1 MSKAYFVLS
10 SLFCPMNET
19 DEFILDAFKQQGLAN
34 DELIGQINEEV
45 NAIPEGE
52 VHDKDLAFMNI
63 LLEKTGMPK
72 EEVLGFLSAELN
84 MESVDLSQVEVSE
97 DVISILKPE
106 WAKQYEVMPL
116 GQNEVEAEITFAN
129 PLDPDAI
136 DTLSTLLG
144 KSINPKLS
152 YRGDIL
158 SAIDEAYGNAEE
170 TKLHDFFEGMEG
182 EIEIGDGV
190 RPEDVSE
197 EDAPIIKYV
206 HSVIKDALERRA
218 SDIHMEPLEKKFRV
232 RFRIDGKLQEQ
243 PDPPKRLQPS
253 IISRTKLMAN
263 VSLAE
268 KRVPL
273 DGRINVKVG
282 DKVIDLRVST
292 LPTVHGES
300 IVMRILDK
308 ESLSLGLPQL
318 GFFSDDQ
325 EVFEDVIS
333 MPDGIFLVTG
343 PTGSGKSTTLYS
355 ALNAINKPDRKI
367 ITVEDP
373 VEYEVA
379 GINQVQVRADVGM
392 TFSAALRAMLRQ
404 APNIVMVGEIRD
416 LETAEIA
423 INASLTGH
431 MVFSTLHT
439 NDAPSAVSR
448 LVDMG
453 VKPFLVSA
461 SLRAALAQRLVRSIC
476 QNCKQPYSPNSSELA
491 VLGINEEQATNANF
505 MNGAGCK
512 NCGDKGYRGRKG
524 VFEIFVVNPELEEMI
539 YHNVSI
545 VELRKK
551 AREMGMRS
559 MRDDGFRKVL
569 AGVTTLDEV
578 LMVTT
583 EEE

>member
-1 MSKAYFVLS
+1 
-10 SLFCPMNET
+10 MNET
-19 DEFILDAFKQQGLAN
+19 DEFLLDAFKQQGIASDDLVSEIRS
-34 DELIGQINEEV
+34 ELDSNKEMELQ
-45 NAIPEGE
+45 
-52 VHDKDLAFMNI
+52 DKEAAFMDS
-63 LLEKTGMPK
+63 LLEKTGMEK
-72 EEVLGFLSAELN
+72 SEVLRFLSAELN
-84 MESVDLSQVEVSE
+84 MDSIDLSEIDISE
-97 DVISILKPE
+97 ETFSILQPD
-106 WAKQYEVMPL
+106 WAKQYEVVPL
-116 GQNEVEAEITFAN
+116 SQNEFEAEIIFAN
-129 PLDPDAI
+129 PLDPEAI
-136 DTLSTLLG
+136 DTISQLLG
-144 KSINPKLS
+144 KSVNPKLS
-152 YRGDIL
+152 YRSDVLALIN
-158 SAIDEAYGNAEE
+158 EAYGNAEE
-170 TKLHDFFEGMEG
+170 TKLNDFFEGMEG
-182 EIEIGDGV
+182 DIEIGDGL
-190 RPEDVSE
+190 RAEDVSE

-206 HSVIKDALERRA
+206 HSVIKDALENRA

-282 DKVIDLRVST
+282 EKVIDLRVST

-325 EVFEDVIS
+325 DTFEHVIS

-373 VEYEVA
+373 VEYEVP
-379 GINQVQVRADVGM
+379 GINQVQVRSDVGM

-461 SLRAALAQRLVRSIC
+461 SLRAALAQRLVRAIC
-476 QNCKQPYSPNSSELA
+476 QGCKEPHTANSSELSI
-491 VLGINEEQATNANF
+491 LGINEEQASNASF
-505 MNGAGCK
+505 MIGHGCSK
-512 NCGDKGYRGRKG
+512 CGDKGFRGRKG
-524 VFEIFVVNPELEEMI
+524 VFEIFVVNPDLEEMI

-569 AGVTTLDEV
+569 SGVTTLDEV

>member
-1 MSKAYFVLS
+1 
-10 SLFCPMNET
+10 MNPT
-19 DEFILDAFKQQGLAN
+19 DEFILDAFKEQGILSDEALAEITAEVESQGN
-34 DELIGQINEEV
+34 SLIGDKEV
-45 NAIPEGE
+45 AI
-52 VHDKDLAFMNI
+52 MNGV
-63 LLEKTGMPK
+63 LEKTGMP
-72 EEVLGFLSAELN
+72 EAEVVNFLAGELN
-84 MESVDLSQVEVSE
+84 MDAVDLSTLNPTEEIV
-97 DVISILKPE
+97 SILTPE
-106 WAKQYEVMPL
+106 WARKYEAFPI
-116 GQNEVEAEITFAN
+116 GATGSEIEIVFGN
-129 PLDPDAI
+129 PLDQDGY
-136 DTLSTLLG
+136 DNLTHLLG
-144 KSINPKLS
+144 KMINPRVA
-152 YRGDIL
+152 YRGTVL
-158 SAIDEAYGNAEE
+158 AAIDEAYGAAEDRKME
-170 TKLHDFFEGMEG
+170 DFFGNAG
-182 EIEIGDGV
+182 ADDIEIGDGV
-190 RPEDVSE
+190 KPEDVSE

-206 HSVIKDALERRA
+206 HSVIKDALDSRA
-218 SDIHMEPLEKKFRV
+218 SDIHMEPLEKKFRI
-232 RFRIDGKLQEQ
+232 RFRIDGKLREQ

-282 DKVIDLRVST
+282 EKSIDLRVST

-325 EVFEDVIS
+325 TTFESVIGL
-333 MPDGIFLVTG
+333 PDGIFLVTG

-355 ALNAINKPDRKI
+355 ALNVINTPDRKI

-379 GINQVQVRADVGM
+379 GINQVQVRTEVGM
-392 TFSAALRAMLRQ
+392 TFSAALRSMLRQ

-439 NDAPSAVSR
+439 NDAPSSVSR
-448 LVDMG
+448 LIDMG

-461 SLRAALAQRLVRSIC
+461 SLRSALAQRLVRSIC
-476 QNCKQPYSPNSSELA
+476 QNCKEPYTPSANELSI
-491 VLGINEEQATNANF
+491 LGVSEEQASSATF
-505 MNGAGCK
+505 MHGAGCDK
-512 NCGDKGYRGRKG
+512 CGESGFRGRKG
-524 VFEIFVVNPELEEMI
+524 VFEIFVVNQEIEEMI

-551 AREMGMRS
+551 SREMGMRT
-559 MRDDGFRKVL
+559 MREDGFRKVL

-583 EEE
+583 AED

>member
-1 MSKAYFVLS
+1 LEQI
-10 SLFCPMNET
+10 SLPDET
-19 DEFILDAFKQQGLAN
+19 LQL
-34 DELIGQINEEV
+34 V
-45 NAIPEGE
+45 
-52 VHDKDLAFMNI
+52 
-63 LLEKTGMPK
+63 T
-72 EEVLGFLSAELN
+72 
-84 MESVDLSQVEVSE
+84 
-97 DVISILKPE
+97 PE
-106 WAKQYEVMPL
+106 WARQYEVVPIGENGM
-116 GQNEVEAEITFAN
+116 EVEMVFAN
-129 PLDPDAI
+129 PLDHNSLDN
-136 DTLSTLLG
+136 LSHLLG
-144 KSINPKLS
+144 KSINPKFS
-152 YRGDIL
+152 YRGDVLAMI
-158 SAIDEAYGNAEE
+158 EQAYGNGEE
-170 TKLHDFFEGMEG
+170 TKLNDFFEGMEG
-182 EIEIGDGV
+182 EDIEIGDGV
-190 RPEDVSE
+190 KPEDVSE

-206 HSVIKDALERRA
+206 HSVIKDAFERRA

-232 RFRIDGKLQEQ
+232 RFRVDGKLQEQ

-253 IISRTKLMAN
+253 ILSRTKLMAN

-282 DKVIDLRVST
+282 DKFIDLRVST

-325 EVFEDVIS
+325 ETFEQVIS

-373 VEYEVA
+373 VEYEVP

-476 QNCKQPYSPNSSELA
+476 QNCKQPYTPNDNELSI
-491 VLGINEEQATNANF
+491 LGINEEQATNASF
-505 MNGAGCK
+505 MSGAGCAK
-512 NCGDKGYRGRKG
+512 CSDKGFRGRKG
-524 VFEIFVVNPELEEMI
+524 VFEIFVVNSEIEEMI

-559 MRDDGFRKVL
+559 MREDGFRKVL

-578 LMVTT
+578 LLVTT

>member
-1 MSKAYFVLS
+1 
-10 SLFCPMNET
+10 MNPT
-19 DEFILDAFKQQGLAN
+19 DEFILDAFKQQGMLSEEVLA
-34 DELIGQINEEV
+34 EITEEVEAEGESLIGGKEL
-45 NAIPEGE
+45 AI
-52 VHDKDLAFMNI
+52 MNGV
-63 LLEKTGMPK
+63 LEKTGMP
-72 EEVLGFLSAELN
+72 ESEVVGFLASELN
-84 MESVDLSQVEVSE
+84 MDAVDLTEVNPTE
-97 DVISILKPE
+97 DIIALLTPE
-106 WAKQYEVMPL
+106 WARKYEAFPL
-116 GQNEVEAEITFAN
+116 GATGAEIEIVFGN
-129 PLDPDAI
+129 PLDQDGF
-136 DTLSTLLG
+136 DNLTHLLG
-144 KSINPKLS
+144 KTINPKVA
-152 YRGDIL
+152 YRGSVL
-158 SAIDEAYGNAEE
+158 AAIDEAYGAAEDR
-170 TKLHDFFEGMEG
+170 KMKDFFGG
-182 EIEIGDGV
+182 VGDDDIEIGEGV
-190 RPEDVSE
+190 NPEDVSE

-206 HSVIKDALERRA
+206 HSVIKDALEMRA
-218 SDIHMEPLEKKFRV
+218 SDIHMEPLEKKFRI
-232 RFRIDGKLQEQ
+232 RFRVDGKLREQ
-243 PDPPKRLQPS
+243 QDPPKRLQPS

-282 DKVIDLRVST
+282 EKSIDLRVST

-325 EVFEDVIS
+325 ATFEKVITL
-333 MPDGIFLVTG
+333 PDGIFLVTG

-355 ALNAINKPDRKI
+355 ALNVINKPDRKI

-373 VEYEVA
+373 VEYELA
-379 GINQVQVRADVGM
+379 GINQVQVRAEVGM
-392 TFSAALRAMLRQ
+392 TFSAALRSMLRQ

-439 NDAPSAVSR
+439 NDAPSSVSR

-476 QNCKQPYSPNSSELA
+476 QNCKEPYTASGNELNI
-491 VLGINEEQATNANF
+491 LGVSEEQASSATF
-505 MNGAGCK
+505 MHGAGCAK
-512 NCGDKGYRGRKG
+512 CGDSGFRGRKG
-524 VFEIFVVNPELEEMI
+524 VFEIFVINQEIEEMI

-545 VELRKK
+545 VKLRKK

-559 MRDDGFRKVL
+559 MREDGFRKVL

-583 EEE
+583 AEE

>member
-1 MSKAYFVLS
+1 
-10 SLFCPMNET
+10 MNPT
-19 DEFILDAFKQQGLAN
+19 DEFILDAFKEQGILSDETLAEITAEVESQGN
-34 DELIGQINEEV
+34 SLIG
-45 NAIPEGE
+45 
-52 VHDKDLAFMNI
+52 DKDVAIMNGV
-63 LLEKTGMPK
+63 LEKTSMP
-72 EEVLGFLSAELN
+72 EAEVVNFLAGELN
-84 MESVDLSQVEVSE
+84 MEAVDLSTLNPTAEV
-97 DVISILKPE
+97 VSILTPE
-106 WAKQYEVMPL
+106 WARKYEAFPI
-116 GQNEVEAEITFAN
+116 GATGSEIEIVFGN
-129 PLDPDAI
+129 PLDQDGY
-136 DTLSTLLG
+136 DNLTHLLG
-144 KSINPKLS
+144 KMINPKVA
-152 YRGDIL
+152 YRGTVL
-158 SAIDEAYGNAEE
+158 AAIDEAYGAAEDRKME
-170 TKLHDFFEGMEG
+170 DFFGNAG
-182 EIEIGDGV
+182 ADDIEIGDGV
-190 RPEDVSE
+190 KPEDVSE

-206 HSVIKDALERRA
+206 HSIIKDALDSRA
-218 SDIHMEPLEKKFRV
+218 SDIHMEPLEKKFRI
-232 RFRIDGKLQEQ
+232 RFRIDGKLREQ

-282 DKVIDLRVST
+282 EKSIDLRVST

-325 EVFEDVIS
+325 TTFESVIGL
-333 MPDGIFLVTG
+333 PDGIFLVTG

-355 ALNAINKPDRKI
+355 ALNVINTPDRKI

-379 GINQVQVRADVGM
+379 GINQVQVRTEVGM
-392 TFSAALRAMLRQ
+392 TFSAALRSMLRQ

-439 NDAPSAVSR
+439 NDAPSSVSR
-448 LVDMG
+448 LIDMG

-476 QNCKQPYSPNSSELA
+476 QNCKEPYTPSANELSI
-491 VLGINEEQATNANF
+491 LGVSEEQASSATF
-505 MNGAGCK
+505 MHGAGCDK
-512 NCGDKGYRGRKG
+512 CGESGFRGRKG
-524 VFEIFVVNPELEEMI
+524 VFEIFVVNQEIEEMI

-551 AREMGMRS
+551 SREMGMRT
-559 MRDDGFRKVL
+559 MREDGFRKVL

-583 EEE
+583 AED

>member
-1 MSKAYFVLS
+1 
-10 SLFCPMNET
+10 MNQT
-19 DEFILDAFKQQGLAN
+19 DEFILDALRDQGLVT
-34 DELIGQINEEV
+34 NEVITEV
-45 NAIPEGE
+45 NASVESMEEEPIGGKE
-52 VHDKDLAFMNI
+52 LAFMDG
-63 LLEKTGMPK
+63 LLAKIGLPQQEI
-72 EEVLGFLSAELN
+72 VNYLSGALS
-84 MESVDLSQVEVSE
+84 MESIDLSEVSPTE
-97 DVISILKPE
+97 DVLNLLTPE
-106 WAKQYEVMPL
+106 LARKYEAFPV
-116 GQNEVEAEITFAN
+116 GVSGTEIEIVFGN
-129 PLDPDAI
+129 PLDENVQSD
-136 DTLSTLLG
+136 LEFHLK
-144 KSINPKLS
+144 KSVNPKVA
-152 YRGDIL
+152 YRGAVL
-158 SAIDEAYGNAEE
+158 HGIDEAYGSAEDR
-170 TKLHDFFEGMEG
+170 KMNDFFDDMNEDEL
-182 EIEIGDGV
+182 EIGDGV

-206 HSVIKDALERRA
+206 HSVIKDALEMRA
-218 SDIHMEPLEKKFRV
+218 SDIHMEPLEKKFRI
-232 RFRIDGKLQEQ
+232 RFRVDGKLAEQ

-282 DKVIDLRVST
+282 TKVIDLRVST

-325 EVFEDVIS
+325 ATFEQVIS

-355 ALNAINKPDRKI
+355 ALNEINKPDRKI

-448 LVDMG
+448 LIDMG

-476 QNCKQPYSPNSSELA
+476 QNCKQPHELNPSELS
-491 VLGINEEQATNANF
+491 VLGVGDEQASEANF
-505 MNGAGCK
+505 MQGVGCEK
-512 NCGDKGYRGRKG
+512 CGDNGFRGRKG
-524 VFEIFVVNPELEEMI
+524 VFEIFSVNHEIEEMI

-551 AREMGMRS
+551 AREMGMRT
-559 MRDDGFRKVL
+559 MREDGFRKVL
-569 AGVTTLDEV
+569 AGITTLDEV

-583 EEE
+583 AEE

>member
-1 MSKAYFVLS
+1 
-10 SLFCPMNET
+10 MNAT
-19 DEFILDAFKQQGLAN
+19 DEFILDAFKQQEILSDETLA
-34 DELIGQINEEV
+34 EIISEV
-45 NAIPEGE
+45 DAQGDNVVGG
-52 VHDKDLAFMNI
+52 KDLAVMNGV
-63 LLEKTGMPK
+63 LARTGMP
-72 EEVLGFLSAELN
+72 EQEVANYLASELN
-84 MESVDLSQVEVSE
+84 MDAVDLATLNPTEE
-97 DVISILKPE
+97 IIKLLTPE
-106 WAKQYEVMPL
+106 WARKYEAFPIGVS
-116 GQNEVEAEITFAN
+116 GSEIEIVFGN
-129 PLDPDAI
+129 PLDQDSY
-136 DTLSTLLG
+136 DNLTHLLG
-144 KSINPKLS
+144 KMINPKVA
-152 YRGDIL
+152 YRGAVL
-158 SAIDEAYGNAEE
+158 AAIDEAYGAAEDR
-170 TKLHDFFEGMEG
+170 KMQDFFGAAG
-182 EIEIGDGV
+182 DDDIEIGDGLK
-190 RPEDVSE
+190 PEDVSE

-206 HSVIKDALERRA
+206 HSVIKDALELRA
-218 SDIHMEPLEKKFRV
+218 SDIHMEPLEKKFRI
-232 RFRIDGKLQEQ
+232 RFRVDGKLREQ

-282 DKVIDLRVST
+282 DKSIDLRVST

-325 EVFEDVIS
+325 RTFESVIGL
-333 MPDGIFLVTG
+333 PDGIFLVTG

-355 ALNAINKPDRKI
+355 ALNVINKPDKKI

-379 GINQVQVRADVGM
+379 GINQVQVRTEVGM
-392 TFSAALRAMLRQ
+392 TFSAALRSMLRQ

-439 NDAPSAVSR
+439 NDAPSSVSR
-448 LVDMG
+448 LIDMG

-476 QNCKQPYSPNSSELA
+476 QNCKQPHAPSPNELN
-491 VLGINEEQATNANF
+491 VLGVAEDQVTDASF
-505 MNGAGCK
+505 MSGAGCEK
-512 NCGDKGYRGRKG
+512 CGDSGFRGRKG
-524 VFEIFVVNPELEEMI
+524 VFEIFEVNQEIEEMI

-551 AREMGMRS
+551 SREMGMRT
-559 MRDDGFRKVL
+559 MREDGFRKVL
-569 AGVTTLDEV
+569 AGVTTLEEV

-583 EEE
+583 AEE

>member
-1 MSKAYFVLS
+1 
-10 SLFCPMNET
+10 MNAT
-19 DEFILDAFKQQGLAN
+19 DEFILDAFKQQEILS
-34 DELIGQINEEV
+34 DETLSEIISEV
-45 NAIPEGE
+45 DTQGDNVVGG
-52 VHDKDLAFMNI
+52 KDLAVMNAV
-63 LLEKTGMPK
+63 LARTGMP
-72 EEVLGFLSAELN
+72 EQEVANYLASELN
-84 MESVDLSQVEVSE
+84 MDAVDLASLNPTEE
-97 DVISILKPE
+97 IIKLLTPE
-106 WAKQYEVMPL
+106 WARKYEAFPIGVA
-116 GQNEVEAEITFAN
+116 GSEIEIVFGN
-129 PLDPDAI
+129 PLDQDSY
-136 DTLSTLLG
+136 DNLTHLLG
-144 KSINPKLS
+144 KMINPKVA
-152 YRGDIL
+152 YRGAVL
-158 SAIDEAYGNAEE
+158 AAIDEAYGAAEDRKME
-170 TKLHDFFEGMEG
+170 DFFGAAG
-182 EIEIGDGV
+182 DDDIEIGDGLK
-190 RPEDVSE
+190 PEDVSE

-206 HSVIKDALERRA
+206 HSVIKDALELRA
-218 SDIHMEPLEKKFRV
+218 SDIHMEPLEKKFRI
-232 RFRIDGKLQEQ
+232 RFRVDGKLREQ

-282 DKVIDLRVST
+282 DKSIDLRVST

-325 EVFEDVIS
+325 RTFESVIGL
-333 MPDGIFLVTG
+333 PDGIFLVTG

-355 ALNAINKPDRKI
+355 ALNVINKPDKKI

-379 GINQVQVRADVGM
+379 GINQVQVRTEVGM
-392 TFSAALRAMLRQ
+392 TFSAALRSMLRQ

-439 NDAPSAVSR
+439 NDAPSSVSR
-448 LVDMG
+448 LIDMG

-476 QNCKQPYSPNSSELA
+476 QNCKQPHVPSPNELN
-491 VLGINEEQATNANF
+491 VLGVAEDQVTDASF
-505 MNGAGCK
+505 MSGAGCEK
-512 NCGDKGYRGRKG
+512 CGDSGFRGRKG
-524 VFEIFVVNPELEEMI
+524 VFEIFEVNQEIEEMI

-551 AREMGMRS
+551 SREMGMRT
-559 MRDDGFRKVL
+559 MREDGFRKVL
-569 AGVTTLDEV
+569 AGVTTLEEV

-583 EEE
+583 AEE

>member
-1 MSKAYFVLS
+1 
-10 SLFCPMNET
+10 MNET
-19 DEFILDAFKQQGLAN
+19 DEFLLDAFKQQGIASDDLVSEISS
-34 DELIGQINEEV
+34 ELDSNKEMELQ
-45 NAIPEGE
+45 
-52 VHDKDLAFMNI
+52 DKEAAFMDS
-63 LLEKTGMPK
+63 LLEKTGMEK
-72 EEVLGFLSAELN
+72 SEVLRFLSAELN
-84 MESVDLSQVEVSE
+84 MDSIDLSEIDISE
-97 DVISILKPE
+97 ETFSILQPD
-106 WAKQYEVMPL
+106 WAKQYEVVPL
-116 GQNEVEAEITFAN
+116 SQNEFEAEIIFAN
-129 PLDPDAI
+129 PLDPEAI
-136 DTLSTLLG
+136 DTISQLLG
-144 KSINPKLS
+144 KSVNPKLS
-152 YRGDIL
+152 YRSDVLALIN
-158 SAIDEAYGNAEE
+158 EAYGNAEE
-170 TKLHDFFEGMEG
+170 TKLNDFFEGMEG
-182 EIEIGDGV
+182 DIEIGDGL
-190 RPEDVSE
+190 RAEDVSE

-206 HSVIKDALERRA
+206 HSVIKDALENRA

-282 DKVIDLRVST
+282 EKVIDLRVST

-325 EVFEDVIS
+325 DTFEHVIS

-373 VEYEVA
+373 VEYEVP
-379 GINQVQVRADVGM
+379 GINQVQVRSDVGM

-476 QNCKQPYSPNSSELA
+476 QGCKEPHTPNSSELSI
-491 VLGINEEQATNANF
+491 LGINEEQASNASF
-505 MNGAGCK
+505 MIGHGCSK
-512 NCGDKGYRGRKG
+512 CGDKGFRGRKG
-524 VFEIFVVNPELEEMI
+524 VFEIFVVNPDLEEMI

-569 AGVTTLDEV
+569 SGVTTLDEV

>member
-1 MSKAYFVLS
+1 
-10 SLFCPMNET
+10 MNATE
-19 DEFILDAFKQQGLAN
+19 EFLTEAFKDQGLVTQ
-34 DELIGQINEEV
+34 ESIEQI
-45 NAIPEGE
+45 
-52 VHDKDLAFMNI
+52 LAEAKAQTDSENRADDGVEFFN
-63 LLEKTGMPK
+63 LLLAQLGLSK
-72 EEVLGFLSAELN
+72 EEVVNFIGAELS
-84 MESVDLSQVEVSE
+84 MPTTDLSTLSLTPEVLSLLPAE
-97 DVISILKPE
+97 H
-106 WAKQYEVMPL
+106 ARFYEAIPL
-116 GQNEVEAEITFAN
+116 GTDGSSIDIVLGN
-129 PLDPDAI
+129 PLDHDTI
-136 DTLSTLLG
+136 DNLSHLLG
-144 KSINPKLS
+144 KPLNPS
-152 YRGDIL
+152 VAYRGDVL
-158 SAIDEAYGNAEE
+158 DAIHQIYGLDEKEKE
-170 TKLHDFFEGMEG
+170 KDFFDGLG
-182 EIEIGDGV
+182 QGDIEIEDNV

-197 EDAPIIKYV
+197 EDAPIIKFV
-206 HSVIKDALERRA
+206 HSVIKDALEKRA
-218 SDIHMEPLEKKFRV
+218 SDIHMEPLEKKFRI
-232 RFRIDGKLQEQ
+232 RFRIDGKLIEQ

-253 IISRTKLMAN
+253 ILSRTKLMAN

-282 DKVIDLRVST
+282 QKVIDLRVST

-325 EVFEDVIS
+325 TTFERVIN

-373 VEYEVA
+373 VEYEVP
-379 GINQVQVRADVGM
+379 GINQVQVRTEVGM

-461 SLRAALAQRLVRSIC
+461 SLRAALAQRLVRAIC
-476 QNCKQPYSPNSSELA
+476 QNCKGPYEPTSAELA
-491 VLGINEEQATNANF
+491 VLGITEEQASGATF
-505 MNGAGCK
+505 MKGAGCGK
-512 NCGDKGYRGRKG
+512 CGDKGYRGRKG
-524 VFEIFVVNPELEEMI
+524 VFEIFEVNQEIEEMI
-539 YHNVSI
+539 YNNVSI
-545 VELRKK
+545 VELRNK

-559 MRDDGFRKVL
+559 MRNDGFRKVL
-569 AGVTTLDEV
+569 AGITTLDEV

>member
-1 MSKAYFVLS
+1 
-10 SLFCPMNET
+10 MNET
-19 DEFILDAFKQQGLAN
+19 DEFIIDAFRQQGLAT
-34 DELIGQINEEV
+34 DELINEIVSEV
-45 NAIPEGE
+45 DSLPESE
-52 VHDKDLAFMNI
+52 TPDKDLAFMD
-63 LLEKTGMPK
+63 LLLDKTGMAK
-72 EEVLGFLSAELN
+72 DEVLRFLSGELN
-84 MESVDLSQVEVSE
+84 MDSVDLEQVSFSE
-97 DVISILKPE
+97 DVVSILQPE
-106 WAKQYEVMPL
+106 WAKQYEVIPL
-116 GQNEVEAEITFAN
+116 SQNEVEVELIFAN
-129 PLDPDAI
+129 PLDPEAI
-136 DTLSTLLG
+136 DTLSQLLG

-158 SAIDEAYGNAEE
+158 SVIEQAYGNAEE
-170 TKLHDFFEGMEG
+170 TKLNDFFEGLDQDS
-182 EIEIGDGV
+182 IEIGDGLKA
-190 RPEDVSE
+190 EDVSE

-206 HSVIKDALERRA
+206 HSVIKDALEKRA
-218 SDIHMEPLEKKFRV
+218 SDIHMEPLENKFRV

-243 PDPPKRLQPS
+243 SDPPKRLQPS
-253 IISRTKLMAN
+253 ILSRTKLMAN

-282 DKVIDLRVST
+282 EKVIDLRVST

-325 EVFEDVIS
+325 ETFEQVIS

-439 NDAPSAVSR
+439 NDAPSSVSR

-476 QNCKQPYSPNSSELA
+476 QNCKEPYSPNESEMSI
-491 VLGINEEQATNANF
+491 LGISDEQSANVSC
-505 MNGAGCK
+505 MIGTGCSK
-512 NCGDKGYRGRKG
+512 CGDKGFRGRKG
-524 VFEIFVVNPELEEMI
+524 VFEIFVVNAEIEEMI

-545 VELRKK
+545 VELRRK

-559 MRDDGFRKVL
+559 MREDGFRKVL

>member
-1 MSKAYFVLS
+1 
-10 SLFCPMNET
+10 MNPT
-19 DEFILDAFKQQGLAN
+19 DEFILDAFKQQGILSDEALAEITAEVESQGN
-34 DELIGQINEEV
+34 GLIGGKEV
-45 NAIPEGE
+45 AI
-52 VHDKDLAFMNI
+52 MNGV
-63 LLEKTGMPK
+63 LEKTGMP
-72 EEVLGFLSAELN
+72 EDEVVNFLAGELN
-84 MESVDLSQVEVSE
+84 MDAVDLSTLNPTEE
-97 DVISILKPE
+97 VISILTPE
-106 WAKQYEVMPL
+106 WARKYEAFPI
-116 GQNEVEAEITFAN
+116 GATGSEIEIVFGN
-129 PLDPDAI
+129 PLDQDGY
-136 DTLSTLLG
+136 DNLTHLLG
-144 KSINPKLS
+144 KMINPKVA
-152 YRGDIL
+152 YRGTVL
-158 SAIDEAYGNAEE
+158 AAIDEAYGAAEDRKME
-170 TKLHDFFEGMEG
+170 DFFGNAG
-182 EIEIGDGV
+182 IDDIEIGDGV
-190 RPEDVSE
+190 KPEDVSE

-206 HSVIKDALERRA
+206 HSVIKDALDSRA
-218 SDIHMEPLEKKFRV
+218 SDIHMEPLEKKFRI
-232 RFRIDGKLQEQ
+232 RFRIDGKLREQ
-243 PDPPKRLQPS
+243 QDPPKRLQPS

-282 DKVIDLRVST
+282 EKSIDLRVST

-325 EVFEDVIS
+325 TTFESVIGL
-333 MPDGIFLVTG
+333 PDGIFLVTG

-355 ALNAINKPDRKI
+355 ALNVINTPDRKI

-379 GINQVQVRADVGM
+379 GINQVQVRTEVGM
-392 TFSAALRAMLRQ
+392 TFSAALRSMLRQ

-439 NDAPSAVSR
+439 NDAPSSVSR
-448 LVDMG
+448 LIDMG

-476 QNCKQPYSPNSSELA
+476 QNCKEPYTPSANELSI
-491 VLGINEEQATNANF
+491 LGVSEEQASSATF
-505 MNGAGCK
+505 MHGTGCDK
-512 NCGDKGYRGRKG
+512 CGDSGFRGRKG
-524 VFEIFVVNPELEEMI
+524 VFEIFVVNQEIEEMI

-551 AREMGMRS
+551 SREMGMRT
-559 MRDDGFRKVL
+559 MREDGFRKVL

-583 EEE
+583 AED

>member
-1 MSKAYFVLS
+1 
-10 SLFCPMNET
+10 MNPT
-19 DEFILDAFKQQGLAN
+19 DEYLIDAFKQQGLIT
-34 DELIGQINEEV
+34 DEILSEV
-45 NAIPEGE
+45 QTSVDNLPEDQ
-52 VHDKDLAFMNI
+52 VSDPDLALMEG
-63 LLEKTGMPK
+63 LLAKIGLPQQ
-72 EEVLGFLSAELN
+72 EVVNYLAAELN
-84 MESVDLSQVEVSE
+84 MEAVDMEHIDPPTE
-97 DVISILKPE
+97 IISLVQAQ
-106 WAKQYEVMPL
+106 WARQYEALPI
-116 GQNEVEAEITFAN
+116 GDSPTEIEIVFGN
-129 PLDPDAI
+129 PLDEDGLENLTHLLGKAIYPKIAYRGDVLKAI
-136 DTLSTLLG
+136 DT
-144 KSINPKLS
+144 
-152 YRGDIL
+152 
-158 SAIDEAYGNAEE
+158 AYGSAEDRKMHE
-170 TKLHDFFEGMEG
+170 FFDGVEG
-182 EIEIGDGV
+182 EGIEIGDGV

-206 HSVIKDALERRA
+206 HSVIKDALEMRA
-218 SDIHMEPLEKKFRV
+218 SDIHMEPLEKKFRL
-232 RFRIDGKLQEQ
+232 RFRVDGRLQEQ

-282 DKVIDLRVST
+282 EKVIDLRVST

-325 EVFEDVIS
+325 TVFEQVIN

-355 ALNAINKPDRKI
+355 ALNVINQPDRKI

-448 LVDMG
+448 LIDMG

-476 QNCKQPYSPNSSELA
+476 QNCKQPYEPPASELA
-491 VLGINEEQATNANF
+491 LLGINTEQASNASF
-505 MNGAGCK
+505 MQGAGCDK
-512 NCGDKGYRGRKG
+512 CGDKGFRGRKG
-524 VFEIFVVNPELEEMI
+524 VFEIFTVNQELEEMI

-551 AREMGMRS
+551 AREMGMRN
-559 MRDDGFRKVL
+559 MREDGFRKVL
-569 AGVTTLDEV
+569 AGVTTLSEV
-578 LMVTT
+578 MLVTT

>member
-1 MSKAYFVLS
+1 
-10 SLFCPMNET
+10 MNPT
-19 DEFILDAFKQQGLAN
+19 DEFILDAFKQQGILSDEALAEITAEVESQSN
-34 DELIGQINEEV
+34 GLIGGKEL
-45 NAIPEGE
+45 AI
-52 VHDKDLAFMNI
+52 MNGV
-63 LLEKTGMPK
+63 LEKTGMP
-72 EEVLGFLSAELN
+72 EDEVVNFLAGELN
-84 MESVDLSQVEVSE
+84 MDAVDLSTLNPTEE
-97 DVISILKPE
+97 VISILTPE
-106 WAKQYEVMPL
+106 WARKYEAFPI
-116 GQNEVEAEITFAN
+116 GATGSEIEIVFGN
-129 PLDPDAI
+129 PLDQDGY
-136 DTLSTLLG
+136 DNLTHLLG
-144 KSINPKLS
+144 KMINPKVA
-152 YRGDIL
+152 YRGTVL
-158 SAIDEAYGNAEE
+158 AAIDEAYGAAEDRKME
-170 TKLHDFFEGMEG
+170 DFFGNAG
-182 EIEIGDGV
+182 SDDIEIGDGV
-190 RPEDVSE
+190 KPEDVSE

-206 HSVIKDALERRA
+206 HSVIKDALDSRA
-218 SDIHMEPLEKKFRV
+218 SDIHMEPLEKKFRI
-232 RFRIDGKLQEQ
+232 RFRIDGKLREQ

-282 DKVIDLRVST
+282 DKSIDLRVST

-325 EVFEDVIS
+325 TTFESVIGL
-333 MPDGIFLVTG
+333 PDGIFLVTG

-355 ALNAINKPDRKI
+355 ALNVINTPDRKI

-379 GINQVQVRADVGM
+379 GINQVQVRTEVGM
-392 TFSAALRAMLRQ
+392 TFSAALRSMLRQ

-439 NDAPSAVSR
+439 NDAPSSVSR
-448 LVDMG
+448 LIDMG

-476 QNCKQPYSPNSSELA
+476 QNCKEPYTPSANELSI
-491 VLGINEEQATNANF
+491 LGVSEEQARSATF
-505 MNGAGCK
+505 MHGAGCDR
-512 NCGDKGYRGRKG
+512 CGDSGFRGRKG
-524 VFEIFVVNPELEEMI
+524 VFEIFVVNQEIEEMI

-551 AREMGMRS
+551 SREMGMRT
-559 MRDDGFRKVL
+559 MREDGFRKVL

-583 EEE
+583 AED

>member
-1 MSKAYFVLS
+1 MNVTEEFLTEAFKDQGLVTQESIEQILAEAKAQADSENRADDGVEFFNLLLAQLGLSKDEVVNFLGAELSMPTTDLSTLSLTPEVLS
-10 SLFCPMNET
+10 LLPAEHARFYE
-19 DEFILDAFKQQGLAN
+19 
-34 DELIGQINEEV
+34 
-45 NAIPEGE
+45 AIPLGT
-52 VHDKDLAFMNI
+52 DGSSIDI
-63 LLEKTGMPK
+63 
-72 EEVLGFLSAELN
+72 VLG
-84 MESVDLSQVEVSE
+84 
-97 DVISILKPE
+97 
-106 WAKQYEVMPL
+106 
-116 GQNEVEAEITFAN
+116 N
-129 PLDPDAI
+129 PLDHDTI
-136 DTLSTLLG
+136 DNLSHLLG
-144 KSINPKLS
+144 KPLNPS
-152 YRGDIL
+152 VAYRGDVL
-158 SAIDEAYGNAEE
+158 DAIHQIYGLDEKEKE
-170 TKLHDFFEGMEG
+170 KDFFDGLG
-182 EIEIGDGV
+182 QGDIEIEDNV

-197 EDAPIIKYV
+197 EDAPIIKFV
-206 HSVIKDALERRA
+206 HSVIKDALEKRA
-218 SDIHMEPLEKKFRV
+218 SDIHMEPLEKKFRI
-232 RFRIDGKLQEQ
+232 RFRIDGKLIEQ

-253 IISRTKLMAN
+253 ILSRTKLMAN

-282 DKVIDLRVST
+282 QKVIDLRVST

-325 EVFEDVIS
+325 TTFERVIN

-373 VEYEVA
+373 VEYEVP
-379 GINQVQVRADVGM
+379 GINQVQVRTEVGM

-461 SLRAALAQRLVRSIC
+461 SLRAALAQRLVRAIC
-476 QNCKQPYSPNSSELA
+476 QNCKGPYEPTSAELA
-491 VLGINEEQATNANF
+491 VLGITEEQASGATF
-505 MNGAGCK
+505 MKGAGCGK
-512 NCGDKGYRGRKG
+512 CGDKGYRGRKG
-524 VFEIFVVNPELEEMI
+524 VFEIFEVNQEIEEMI
-539 YHNVSI
+539 YNNVSI
-545 VELRKK
+545 VELRNK

-559 MRDDGFRKVL
+559 MRNDGFRKVL
-569 AGVTTLDEV
+569 AGITTLDEV

>member
-1 MSKAYFVLS
+1 
-10 SLFCPMNET
+10 MNPT
-19 DEFILDAFKQQGLAN
+19 DEYLIDAFKQQGLIT
-34 DELIGQINEEV
+34 DE
-45 NAIPEGE
+45 
-52 VHDKDLAFMNI
+52 I
-63 LLEKTGMPK
+63 LLEVQTSINNLPEDQVSDPDLALMEGLLAKIGLPK
-72 EEVLGFLSAELN
+72 QEVVNYLAAELN
-84 MESVDLSQVEVSE
+84 MEAVDMEHIDPPSE
-97 DVISILKPE
+97 IISLLQAQ
-106 WAKQYEVMPL
+106 WARQYEAFPI
-116 GQNEVEAEITFAN
+116 GDSPTEIEIVFGN
-129 PLDPDAI
+129 PLDEDGLENLTHLLGKAIYPKIAYRGDVLKAI
-136 DTLSTLLG
+136 DT
-144 KSINPKLS
+144 
-152 YRGDIL
+152 
-158 SAIDEAYGNAEE
+158 AYGSAEDRKMHE
-170 TKLHDFFEGMEG
+170 FFEGVEG
-182 EIEIGDGV
+182 EGIEIGDGV

-206 HSVIKDALERRA
+206 HSVIKDALEMRA
-218 SDIHMEPLEKKFRV
+218 SDIHMEPLEKKFRL
-232 RFRIDGKLQEQ
+232 RFRIDGRLQEQ

-273 DGRINVKVG
+273 DVRINVKVG
-282 DKVIDLRVST
+282 EKVIDLRVST

-325 EVFEDVIS
+325 TVFEQVIN

-355 ALNAINKPDRKI
+355 ALNVINQPDRKI

-379 GINQVQVRADVGM
+379 GINQVQVRSDVGM
-392 TFSAALRAMLRQ
+392 TFSSALRAMLRQ

-448 LVDMG
+448 LIDMG

-476 QNCKQPYSPNSSELA
+476 QNCKQPYEPPASELA
-491 VLGINEEQATNANF
+491 VLGINAEQASKASF
-505 MNGAGCK
+505 MQGAGCDK
-512 NCGDKGYRGRKG
+512 CGDKGFRGRKG
-524 VFEIFVVNPELEEMI
+524 VFEIFTVNQELEEMI

-551 AREMGMRS
+551 AREMGMRN
-559 MRDDGFRKVL
+559 MREDGFRKVL
-569 AGVTTLDEV
+569 AGVTTLSEV
-578 LMVTT
+578 MLVTT

>member
-1 MSKAYFVLS
+1 
-10 SLFCPMNET
+10 MNPT
-19 DEFILDAFKQQGLAN
+19 DEYLLEAFSEQGVVNDAMLAEIRQAV
-34 DELIGQINEEV
+34 DAQSEEEV
-45 NAIPEGE
+45 G
-52 VHDKDLAFMNI
+52 DKDLSFMN
-63 LLEKTGMPK
+63 LVLEKTGTH
-72 EEVLGFLSAELN
+72 ETDVVNFLASELN
-84 MESVDLSQVEVSE
+84 MESVDLAEVNPPE
-97 DVISILKPE
+97 EILALLSPE
-106 WAKQYEVMPL
+106 WARQYEAFPL
-116 GQNEVEAEITFAN
+116 GVSGAEIEIVFGN
-129 PLDPDAI
+129 PLDEDGL
-136 DTLSTLLG
+136 DNLTHLLG
-144 KSINPKLS
+144 KTINPKIA
-152 YRGDIL
+152 YRGAVL
-158 SAIDEAYGNAEE
+158 HAIDEAYGTAEDRRMNE
-170 TKLHDFFEGMEG
+170 FFDGMDAS

-190 RPEDVSE
+190 KPEDVSE

-206 HSVIKDALERRA
+206 HSVIKDALEMRA
-218 SDIHMEPLEKKFRV
+218 SDIHMEPLEKKFRI
-232 RFRIDGKLQEQ
+232 RFRVDGKLQEQ

-282 DKVIDLRVST
+282 SKVIDLRVST

-318 GFFSDDQ
+318 GFFTDDQ
-325 EVFEDVIS
+325 EIFEGVITL
-333 MPDGIFLVTG
+333 PDGIFLVTG

-355 ALNAINKPDRKI
+355 ALNAINQPDRKI

-476 QNCKQPYSPNSSELA
+476 QSCKEPHTPSPSELS
-491 VLGINEEQATNANF
+491 VLGIGEDQVSNASF
-505 MNGAGCK
+505 MRGAGCEK
-512 NCGDKGYRGRKG
+512 CGDKGFRGRKG
-524 VFEIFVVNPELEEMI
+524 VFEIFVVNEEIEEMI

-545 VELRKK
+545 VELRRK

-559 MRDDGFRKVL
+559 MREDGFRKVL

>member
-1 MSKAYFVLS
+1 
-10 SLFCPMNET
+10 MNET
-19 DEFILDAFKQQGLAN
+19 DELILDAFKQQSLV
-34 DELIGQINEEV
+34 DDKLIGEIQAEINS
-45 NAIPEGE
+45 IPESE
-52 VHDKDLAFMNI
+52 ATDRNAVFMDT

-72 EEVLGFLSAELN
+72 AEIINYLSGELN
-84 MESVDLSQVEVSE
+84 MEAIDLSDAQLPDETLSL
-97 DVISILKPE
+97 IKPE
-106 WAKQYEVMPL
+106 WARKYEVVPI
-116 GQNEVEAEITFAN
+116 GQNGMEIEVVFAN
-129 PLDPDAI
+129 PLDQDSL
-136 DTLSTLLG
+136 DNLSHLLG
-144 KSINPKLS
+144 KSINPKFS
-152 YRGDIL
+152 YRSDVL
-158 SAIDEAYGNAEE
+158 ATIDEAYGNAEE
-170 TKLHDFFEGMEG
+170 AKLNDFFEGMEG
-182 EIEIGDGV
+182 EDIEIGDGV
-190 RPEDVSE
+190 NPEDVSE

-206 HSVIKDALERRA
+206 HSVIKDALEKRA

-325 EVFEDVIS
+325 EVFEQVIS

-379 GINQVQVRADVGM
+379 GINQVQVRSDVGM

-476 QNCKQPYSPNSSELA
+476 QNCKQPHTPTSSELSI
-491 VLGINEEQATNANF
+491 LGITEAQASSASF
-505 MNGAGCK
+505 MTGAGCPK
-512 NCGDKGYRGRKG
+512 CGDKGFRGRKG
-524 VFEIFVVNPELEEMI
+524 VFEIFVVNSELEEMI

-559 MRDDGFRKVL
+559 MRNDGFRKVL

-583 EEE
+583 DEE

>member
-1 MSKAYFVLS
+1 
-10 SLFCPMNET
+10 MNAT
-19 DEFILDAFKQQGLAN
+19 DEFILDAFKQQEILS
-34 DELIGQINEEV
+34 DETLSEIISEV
-45 NAIPEGE
+45 DTQGDNVVGG
-52 VHDKDLAFMNI
+52 KDLAVMNAV
-63 LLEKTGMPK
+63 LARTGMP
-72 EEVLGFLSAELN
+72 EQEVANYLASELN
-84 MESVDLSQVEVSE
+84 MDAVDLASLNPTEE
-97 DVISILKPE
+97 IIKLLTPE
-106 WAKQYEVMPL
+106 WARKYKAFPIGVS
-116 GQNEVEAEITFAN
+116 GSEIEIVFGN
-129 PLDPDAI
+129 PLDQDSY
-136 DTLSTLLG
+136 DNLTHLLG
-144 KSINPKLS
+144 KMINPKVA
-152 YRGDIL
+152 YRGAVL
-158 SAIDEAYGNAEE
+158 TAIDEAYGAAEDRKME
-170 TKLHDFFEGMEG
+170 DFFGAAG
-182 EIEIGDGV
+182 DDDIEIGDGLK
-190 RPEDVSE
+190 PEDVSE

-206 HSVIKDALERRA
+206 HSVIKDALELRA
-218 SDIHMEPLEKKFRV
+218 SDIHMEPLEKKFRI
-232 RFRIDGKLQEQ
+232 RFRVDGKLREQ

-282 DKVIDLRVST
+282 DKSIDLRVST

-325 EVFEDVIS
+325 RTFESVIGL
-333 MPDGIFLVTG
+333 PDGIFLVTG

-355 ALNAINKPDRKI
+355 ALNVINKPDKKI

-379 GINQVQVRADVGM
+379 GINQVQVRTEVGM
-392 TFSAALRAMLRQ
+392 TFSAALRSMLRQ

-439 NDAPSAVSR
+439 NDAPSSVSR
-448 LVDMG
+448 LIDMG

-476 QNCKQPYSPNSSELA
+476 QNCKQPHVPSPNELN
-491 VLGINEEQATNANF
+491 VLGVAEDQVTDASF
-505 MNGAGCK
+505 MSGAGCEK
-512 NCGDKGYRGRKG
+512 CGDSGFRGRKG
-524 VFEIFVVNPELEEMI
+524 VFEIFEVNQEIEEMI

-551 AREMGMRS
+551 SREMGMRT
-559 MRDDGFRKVL
+559 MREDGFRKVL
-569 AGVTTLDEV
+569 AGVTTLEEV

-583 EEE
+583 AEE

>member
-1 MSKAYFVLS
+1 
-10 SLFCPMNET
+10 MNPT
-19 DEFILDAFKQQGLAN
+19 DEFILDAFKQQGMLSEEVLA
-34 DELIGQINEEV
+34 EITAEVEAEGESLIGGKEL
-45 NAIPEGE
+45 AI
-52 VHDKDLAFMNI
+52 MNGV
-63 LLEKTGMPK
+63 LEKTGMP
-72 EEVLGFLSAELN
+72 ESEVVGFLASELN
-84 MESVDLSQVEVSE
+84 MDAVDLTEVNPTE
-97 DVISILKPE
+97 DIIALLTPE
-106 WAKQYEVMPL
+106 WARRYEAFPL
-116 GQNEVEAEITFAN
+116 GATGAEIEIVFGN
-129 PLDPDAI
+129 PLDQDGF
-136 DTLSTLLG
+136 DNLTHLLG
-144 KSINPKLS
+144 KTINPKVA
-152 YRGDIL
+152 YRGSVL
-158 SAIDEAYGNAEE
+158 AAIDEAYGAAEDR
-170 TKLHDFFEGMEG
+170 KMKDFFGG
-182 EIEIGDGV
+182 VGDDDIEIGEGV
-190 RPEDVSE
+190 NPEDVSE

-206 HSVIKDALERRA
+206 HSVIKDALEMRA
-218 SDIHMEPLEKKFRV
+218 SDIHMEPLEKKFRI
-232 RFRIDGKLQEQ
+232 RFRVDGKLREQ
-243 PDPPKRLQPS
+243 QDPPKRLQPS

-282 DKVIDLRVST
+282 EKSIDLRVST

-325 EVFEDVIS
+325 ATFEKVITL
-333 MPDGIFLVTG
+333 PDGIFLVTG

-355 ALNAINKPDRKI
+355 ALNVINKPDRKI

-373 VEYEVA
+373 VEYELA
-379 GINQVQVRADVGM
+379 GINQVQVRAEVGM
-392 TFSAALRAMLRQ
+392 TFSAALRSMLRQ

-439 NDAPSAVSR
+439 NDAPSSVSR

-476 QNCKQPYSPNSSELA
+476 QNCKEPYTASGNELNI
-491 VLGINEEQATNANF
+491 LGVSEEQASSATF
-505 MNGAGCK
+505 MHGAGCAK
-512 NCGDKGYRGRKG
+512 CGDSGFRGRKG
-524 VFEIFVVNPELEEMI
+524 VFEIFVINQEIEEMI

-559 MRDDGFRKVL
+559 MREDGFRKVL

-583 EEE
+583 AEE

>member
-1 MSKAYFVLS
+1 
-10 SLFCPMNET
+10 MNPT
-19 DEFILDAFKQQGLAN
+19 DEFILDAFKQQGILSDEALAEITAEVESQGN
-34 DELIGQINEEV
+34 GLIGGKEL
-45 NAIPEGE
+45 AI
-52 VHDKDLAFMNI
+52 MNGV
-63 LLEKTGMPK
+63 LEKTGMP
-72 EEVLGFLSAELN
+72 EDEVVNFLAVELN
-84 MESVDLSQVEVSE
+84 MDAVDLSTLNPTEE
-97 DVISILKPE
+97 VISILTPE
-106 WAKQYEVMPL
+106 WARKYEAFPI
-116 GQNEVEAEITFAN
+116 GATGSEIEIVFGN
-129 PLDPDAI
+129 PLDQDGY
-136 DTLSTLLG
+136 DNLTHLLG
-144 KSINPKLS
+144 KMINPKVA
-152 YRGDIL
+152 YRGTVL
-158 SAIDEAYGNAEE
+158 AAIDEAYGAAEDRKME
-170 TKLHDFFEGMEG
+170 DFFGNAG
-182 EIEIGDGV
+182 SDDIEIGDGV
-190 RPEDVSE
+190 KPEDVSE

-206 HSVIKDALERRA
+206 HSVIKDALDSRA
-218 SDIHMEPLEKKFRV
+218 SDIHMEPLEKKFRI
-232 RFRIDGKLQEQ
+232 RFRIDGKLREQ

-282 DKVIDLRVST
+282 DKSIDLRVST

-325 EVFEDVIS
+325 TTFESVIGL
-333 MPDGIFLVTG
+333 PDGIFLVTG

-355 ALNAINKPDRKI
+355 ALNVINTPDRKI

-379 GINQVQVRADVGM
+379 GINQVQVRTEVGM
-392 TFSAALRAMLRQ
+392 TFSAALRSMLRQ

-439 NDAPSAVSR
+439 NDAPSSVSR
-448 LVDMG
+448 LIDMG

-476 QNCKQPYSPNSSELA
+476 QNCKEPYTPSANELSI
-491 VLGINEEQATNANF
+491 LGVSEEQASSATF
-505 MNGAGCK
+505 MHGAGCDR
-512 NCGDKGYRGRKG
+512 CGDSGFRGRKG
-524 VFEIFVVNPELEEMI
+524 VFEIFVVNQEIEEMI

-551 AREMGMRS
+551 SREMGMRT
-559 MRDDGFRKVL
+559 MREDGFRKVL

-583 EEE
+583 AED

>member
-1 MSKAYFVLS
+1 
-10 SLFCPMNET
+10 MNET
-19 DEFILDAFKQQGLAN
+19 DEFIIDAFRQQGLAT
-34 DELIGQINEEV
+34 DELINEIVSEV
-45 NAIPEGE
+45 DSLPESE
-52 VHDKDLAFMNI
+52 TPDKDLAFMD
-63 LLEKTGMPK
+63 LLLDKTGMAK
-72 EEVLGFLSAELN
+72 DEVLRFLSGELN
-84 MESVDLSQVEVSE
+84 MDSIDLAQVSFSE
-97 DVISILKPE
+97 DVVSILQPE
-106 WAKQYEVMPL
+106 WAKQYEVIPL
-116 GQNEVEAEITFAN
+116 SQNEVEVELIFAN
-129 PLDPDAI
+129 PLDPEAI
-136 DTLSTLLG
+136 DTLSQLLG

-158 SAIDEAYGNAEE
+158 SVIEQAYGNAEE
-170 TKLHDFFEGMEG
+170 TKLNDFFEGLDQDS
-182 EIEIGDGV
+182 IEIGDGLKA
-190 RPEDVSE
+190 EDVSE

-206 HSVIKDALERRA
+206 HSVIKDALEKRA
-218 SDIHMEPLEKKFRV
+218 SDIHMEPLENKFRV

-243 PDPPKRLQPS
+243 SDPPKRLQPS
-253 IISRTKLMAN
+253 ILSRTKLMAN

-282 DKVIDLRVST
+282 EKVIDLRVST

-325 EVFEDVIS
+325 ETFEQVIS

-439 NDAPSAVSR
+439 NDAPSSVSR

-476 QNCKQPYSPNSSELA
+476 QNCKEPYSPNESEMSI
-491 VLGINEEQATNANF
+491 LGISEEQSANVSC
-505 MNGAGCK
+505 MIGTGCSK
-512 NCGDKGYRGRKG
+512 CGDKGFRGRKG
-524 VFEIFVVNPELEEMI
+524 VFEIFVVNAEIEEMI

-545 VELRKK
+545 VELRRK

-559 MRDDGFRKVL
+559 MREDGFRKVL

>member
-1 MSKAYFVLS
+1 
-10 SLFCPMNET
+10 MNATE
-19 DEFILDAFKQQGLAN
+19 EFLTEAFKDQGLVTQ
-34 DELIGQINEEV
+34 ESIEQI
-45 NAIPEGE
+45 
-52 VHDKDLAFMNI
+52 LAEAKAQTDSENRADDGVEFFN
-63 LLEKTGMPK
+63 LLLAQLGLSK
-72 EEVLGFLSAELN
+72 EEVVNFLGAELS
-84 MESVDLSQVEVSE
+84 MPTTDLSTLSLTPEVLSLLPAE
-97 DVISILKPE
+97 H
-106 WAKQYEVMPL
+106 ARFYEAIPL
-116 GQNEVEAEITFAN
+116 GTDGSSIDIVLGN
-129 PLDPDAI
+129 PLDHDTI
-136 DTLSTLLG
+136 DNLSHLLG
-144 KSINPKLS
+144 KPLNPS
-152 YRGDIL
+152 VAYRGDVL
-158 SAIDEAYGNAEE
+158 DAIHKIYGLDEKEKE
-170 TKLHDFFEGMEG
+170 KDFFDGLG
-182 EIEIGDGV
+182 QGDIEIEDNV

-197 EDAPIIKYV
+197 EDAPIIKFV
-206 HSVIKDALERRA
+206 HSVIKDALEKRA
-218 SDIHMEPLEKKFRV
+218 SDIHMEPLEKKFRI
-232 RFRIDGKLQEQ
+232 RFRIDGKLIEQ

-253 IISRTKLMAN
+253 ILSRTKLMAN

-282 DKVIDLRVST
+282 QKVIDLRVST

-325 EVFEDVIS
+325 TTFERVIN

-373 VEYEVA
+373 VEYEVP
-379 GINQVQVRADVGM
+379 GINQVQVRTEVGM

-461 SLRAALAQRLVRSIC
+461 SLRAALAQRLVRAIC
-476 QNCKQPYSPNSSELA
+476 QNCKGPYEPTSAELA
-491 VLGINEEQATNANF
+491 VLGITEEQASGATF
-505 MNGAGCK
+505 MKGAGCGK
-512 NCGDKGYRGRKG
+512 CGDKGYRGRKG
-524 VFEIFVVNPELEEMI
+524 VFEIFEVNQEIEEMI
-539 YHNVSI
+539 YNNVSI
-545 VELRKK
+545 VELRNK

-559 MRDDGFRKVL
+559 MRNDGFRKVL
-569 AGVTTLDEV
+569 AGITTLDEV

>member
-1 MSKAYFVLS
+1 
-10 SLFCPMNET
+10 MNPT
-19 DEFILDAFKQQGLAN
+19 DEFILDAFKQQGMLSEEVLA
-34 DELIGQINEEV
+34 EITAEVEAEGESLIGGKEL
-45 NAIPEGE
+45 AI
-52 VHDKDLAFMNI
+52 MNGV
-63 LLEKTGMPK
+63 LEKTGMP
-72 EEVLGFLSAELN
+72 ESEVVGFLASELN
-84 MESVDLSQVEVSE
+84 MDAVDLTEVNPTE
-97 DVISILKPE
+97 DIIALLTPE
-106 WAKQYEVMPL
+106 WARKYEAFPL
-116 GQNEVEAEITFAN
+116 GATGAEIEIVFGN
-129 PLDPDAI
+129 PLDQDGF
-136 DTLSTLLG
+136 DNLTHLLG
-144 KSINPKLS
+144 KTINPKVA
-152 YRGDIL
+152 YRGSVL
-158 SAIDEAYGNAEE
+158 AAIDESYGAAEDR
-170 TKLHDFFEGMEG
+170 KMKDFFGG
-182 EIEIGDGV
+182 VGDDDIEIGEGV
-190 RPEDVSE
+190 NPEDVSE

-206 HSVIKDALERRA
+206 HSVIKDALEMRA
-218 SDIHMEPLEKKFRV
+218 SDIHMEPLEKKFRI
-232 RFRIDGKLQEQ
+232 RFRVDGKLREQ
-243 PDPPKRLQPS
+243 QDPPKRLQPS

-282 DKVIDLRVST
+282 EKSIDLRVST

-325 EVFEDVIS
+325 ATFEKVITL
-333 MPDGIFLVTG
+333 PDGIFLVTG

-355 ALNAINKPDRKI
+355 ALNVINKPDRKI

-373 VEYEVA
+373 VEYELA
-379 GINQVQVRADVGM
+379 GINQVQVRAEVGM
-392 TFSAALRAMLRQ
+392 TFSAALRSMLRQ

-439 NDAPSAVSR
+439 NDAPSSVSR
-448 LVDMG
+448 LIDMG

-476 QNCKQPYSPNSSELA
+476 QNCKEPHEASGNELNI
-491 VLGINEEQATNANF
+491 LGVSEEQVSSATF
-505 MNGAGCK
+505 MHGAGCAK
-512 NCGDKGYRGRKG
+512 CGDSGFRGRKG
-524 VFEIFVVNPELEEMI
+524 VFEIFVINQEIEEMI

-559 MRDDGFRKVL
+559 MREDGFRKVL

-583 EEE
+583 AEE

>member
-1 MSKAYFVLS
+1 MNGVL
-10 SLFCPMNET
+10 
-19 DEFILDAFKQQGLAN
+19 A
-34 DELIGQINEEV
+34 
-45 NAIPEGE
+45 
-52 VHDKDLAFMNI
+52 
-63 LLEKTGMPK
+63 KTGMPVQ
-72 EEVLGFLSAELN
+72 EVVNFVATEMN
-84 MESVDLSQVEVSE
+84 MDAVDLDHVNPGEE
-97 DVISILKPE
+97 IINLLTAE
-106 WAKQYEVMPL
+106 WAREYEAFPIGVS
-116 GQNEVEAEITFAN
+116 GAEIEIVFGN
-129 PLDPDAI
+129 PLDQDGF
-136 DTLSTLLG
+136 DNLTHLLG
-144 KSINPKLS
+144 KTINPKVA
-152 YRGDIL
+152 YRGSVL
-158 SAIDEAYGNAEE
+158 AAIDEAYGAAEDR
-170 TKLHDFFEGMEG
+170 KMQDFFGGLGED
-182 EIEIGDGV
+182 EIEIGDGIK
-190 RPEDVSE
+190 PEDISE

-206 HSVIKDALERRA
+206 HSVIKDALEMRA
-218 SDIHMEPLEKKFRV
+218 SDIHMEPLEKKFRI
-232 RFRIDGKLQEQ
+232 RFRVDGKLREQ

-282 DKVIDLRVST
+282 EKVIDLRVST

-325 EVFEDVIS
+325 TTFENVIS
-333 MPDGIFLVTG
+333 LPDGIFLVTG

-355 ALNAINKPDRKI
+355 ALNVINKPDKKI

-379 GINQVQVRADVGM
+379 GINQVQVRTEVGM
-392 TFSAALRAMLRQ
+392 TFSAALRSMLRQ

-439 NDAPSAVSR
+439 NDAPSSVSR
-448 LVDMG
+448 LIDMG

-476 QNCKQPYSPNSSELA
+476 QNCKQPYTPSANELSILEVSED
-491 VLGINEEQATNANF
+491 QAKTSGF
-505 MNGAGCK
+505 MHGAGCPK
-512 NCGDKGYRGRKG
+512 CGESGFRGRKG
-524 VFEIFVVNPELEEMI
+524 VFEIFVVNQEIEEMI
-539 YHNVSI
+539 YNNVSI

-551 AREMGMRS
+551 PGRWAC
-559 MRDDGFRKVL
+559 VL
-569 AGVTTLDEV
+569 CERMALEKFW
-578 LMVTT
+578 L
-583 EEE
+583 ELPLWRRF

>member
-1 MSKAYFVLS
+1 
-10 SLFCPMNET
+10 MNPT
-19 DEFILDAFKQQGLAN
+19 DEFILDAFKQQGMLSEEVIA
-34 DELIGQINEEV
+34 EITAEVEAEGESLIGGKEL
-45 NAIPEGE
+45 AI
-52 VHDKDLAFMNI
+52 MNGV
-63 LLEKTGMPK
+63 LEKTGMP
-72 EEVLGFLSAELN
+72 ESEVVGFLASELN
-84 MESVDLSQVEVSE
+84 MDAVDLTEVNPTE
-97 DVISILKPE
+97 DIIALLTPE
-106 WAKQYEVMPL
+106 WARQYEAFPL
-116 GQNEVEAEITFAN
+116 GATGAEIEIVFGN
-129 PLDPDAI
+129 PLDQDGF
-136 DTLSTLLG
+136 DNLTHLLG
-144 KSINPKLS
+144 KTINPKVA
-152 YRGDIL
+152 YRGSVL
-158 SAIDEAYGNAEE
+158 AAIDEAYGAAEDR
-170 TKLHDFFEGMEG
+170 KMKDFFGG
-182 EIEIGDGV
+182 VGGDDIEIGDGV
-190 RPEDVSE
+190 KPEDVSE

-206 HSVIKDALERRA
+206 HSVIKDALEMRA
-218 SDIHMEPLEKKFRV
+218 SDIHMEPLEKKFRI
-232 RFRIDGKLQEQ
+232 RFRVDGKLREQ
-243 PDPPKRLQPS
+243 QDPPKRLQPS

-282 DKVIDLRVST
+282 EKSIDLRVST

-325 EVFEDVIS
+325 ATFEKVITL
-333 MPDGIFLVTG
+333 PDGIFLVTG

-355 ALNAINKPDRKI
+355 ALNVINKPDRKI

-373 VEYEVA
+373 VEYELA
-379 GINQVQVRADVGM
+379 GINQVQVRAEVGM
-392 TFSAALRAMLRQ
+392 TFSAALRSMLRQ

-439 NDAPSAVSR
+439 NDAPSSVSR

-476 QNCKQPYSPNSSELA
+476 QNCKESYTASGNELNI
-491 VLGINEEQATNANF
+491 LGVTEEQASSATF
-505 MNGAGCK
+505 MHGAGCAK
-512 NCGDKGYRGRKG
+512 CGDSGFRGRKG
-524 VFEIFVVNPELEEMI
+524 VFEIFVINQEIEEMI

-559 MRDDGFRKVL
+559 MREDGFRKVL

-583 EEE
+583 AEE

>member
-1 MSKAYFVLS
+1 MNATEEYLVEAFKEQGLVTQETIDQAQAEARDLS
-10 SLFCPMNET
+10 S
-19 DEFILDAFKQQGLAN
+19 DESSGDLGLDAFN
-34 DELIGQINEEV
+34 LILHKLDLSTEEV
-45 NAIPEGE
+45 VN
-52 VHDKDLAFMNI
+52 
-63 LLEKTGMPK
+63 
-72 EEVLGFLSAELN
+72 FLSAELS
-84 MESVDLSQVEVSE
+84 MEPIDLSAVSLTPEVLQLLSPEHARLYEAIPLGTDGSSVDMV
-97 DVISILKPE
+97 
-106 WAKQYEVMPL
+106 L
-116 GQNEVEAEITFAN
+116 GN
-129 PLDPDAI
+129 PFDQ
-136 DTLSTLLG
+136 DTVDNLGHLLG
-144 KSINPKLS
+144 KTVNPRVA
-152 YRGDIL
+152 YRGDVL
-158 SAIDEAYGNAEE
+158 EAITQLYGLNEQE
-170 TKLHDFFEGMEG
+170 KEKDFFEGLG
-182 EIEIGDGV
+182 QGDIQIDDNT

-197 EDAPIIKYV
+197 EDAPIIKFV
-206 HSVIKDALERRA
+206 HSVIKDALEKRA
-218 SDIHMEPLEKKFRV
+218 SDIHMEPLEKKFRI
-232 RFRIDGKLQEQ
+232 RFRIDGKLIEQ

-253 IISRTKLMAN
+253 ILSRTKLMAN

-282 DKVIDLRVST
+282 EKVIDLRVST

-325 EVFEDVIS
+325 TVFEKVIN

-373 VEYEVA
+373 VEYEVP
-379 GINQVQVRADVGM
+379 GINQVQVRTEVGM

-404 APNIVMVGEIRD
+404 APNILMVGEIRD

-461 SLRAALAQRLVRSIC
+461 SLRAALAQRLVRAIC
-476 QNCKQPYSPNSSELA
+476 QNCKGPYEPTSAELA
-491 VLGINEEQATNANF
+491 VLGITSEQAAGATF
-505 MNGAGCK
+505 MKGAGCPK
-512 NCGDKGYRGRKG
+512 CGEKGYRGRKG
-524 VFEIFVVNPELEEMI
+524 VFEIFVVNQEIEEMI
-539 YHNVSI
+539 YNNVSI
-545 VELRKK
+545 VELRRK

-559 MRDDGFRKVL
+559 MRNDGFRKVL
-569 AGVTTLDEV
+569 AGITTLDEV

>member
-1 MSKAYFVLS
+1 
-10 SLFCPMNET
+10 MNPT
-19 DEFILDAFKQQGLAN
+19 DEFILDAFKQQGMLSEEVLA
-34 DELIGQINEEV
+34 EITGEVEAEGESLIGGKEL
-45 NAIPEGE
+45 AI
-52 VHDKDLAFMNI
+52 MNGV
-63 LLEKTGMPK
+63 LEKTGMP
-72 EEVLGFLSAELN
+72 ESEVVGFLASELN
-84 MESVDLSQVEVSE
+84 MDAVDLTEVNPTE
-97 DVISILKPE
+97 DIIALLTPE
-106 WAKQYEVMPL
+106 WARRYEAFPL
-116 GQNEVEAEITFAN
+116 GATGAEIEIVFGN
-129 PLDPDAI
+129 PLDQDGF
-136 DTLSTLLG
+136 DNLTHLLG
-144 KSINPKLS
+144 KTINPKVA
-152 YRGDIL
+152 YRGSVL
-158 SAIDEAYGNAEE
+158 AAIDEAYGAAEDR
-170 TKLHDFFEGMEG
+170 KMKDFFGG
-182 EIEIGDGV
+182 VGDDDIEIGEGV
-190 RPEDVSE
+190 NPEDVSE

-206 HSVIKDALERRA
+206 HSVIKDALEMRA
-218 SDIHMEPLEKKFRV
+218 SDIHMEPLEKKFRI
-232 RFRIDGKLQEQ
+232 RFRVDGKLREQ
-243 PDPPKRLQPS
+243 QDPPKRLQPS

-282 DKVIDLRVST
+282 EKSIDLRVST

-325 EVFEDVIS
+325 ATFEKVITL
-333 MPDGIFLVTG
+333 PDGIFLVTG

-355 ALNAINKPDRKI
+355 ALNVINKPDRKI

-373 VEYEVA
+373 VEYELA
-379 GINQVQVRADVGM
+379 GINQVQVRAEVGM
-392 TFSAALRAMLRQ
+392 TFSAALRSMLRQ

-439 NDAPSAVSR
+439 NDAPSSVSR

-476 QNCKQPYSPNSSELA
+476 QNCKEPYTASGNELNI
-491 VLGINEEQATNANF
+491 LGVTEEQASSATF
-505 MNGAGCK
+505 MHGAGCAK
-512 NCGDKGYRGRKG
+512 CGDSGFRGRKG
-524 VFEIFVVNPELEEMI
+524 VFEIFVINQEIEEMI

-559 MRDDGFRKVL
+559 MREDGFRKVL

-583 EEE
+583 AEE

>member
-1 MSKAYFVLS
+1 
-10 SLFCPMNET
+10 MNPT
-19 DEFILDAFKQQGLAN
+19 DEFVLDAFKAQGLAT
-34 DELIGQINEEV
+34 DELIAEIRTAVDSKPDAEE
-45 NAIPEGE
+45 E
-52 VHDKDLAFMNI
+52 DKDLAVMNE
-63 LLEKTGMPK
+63 LLSRTGLPE
-72 EEVLGFLSAELN
+72 EEVAKFLSTELS
-84 MESVDLSQVEVSE
+84 METVDLSQANPTEEV
-97 DVISILKPE
+97 IALLTPE
-106 WAKQYEVMPL
+106 LARRYQAFPL
-116 GQNEVEAEITFAN
+116 GANGAEIEIAFGN
-129 PLDPDAI
+129 PLDEQVQQDLEFHLKK
-136 DTLSTLLG
+136 TV
-144 KSINPKLS
+144 NPRVA
-152 YRGDIL
+152 YRGAVL
-158 SAIDEAYGNAEE
+158 HAIDEAYGSAEE
-170 TKLHDFFEGMEG
+170 RKMHDFFEDIG
-182 EIEIGDGV
+182 EEDIEIGDGV

-206 HSVIKDALERRA
+206 HSVIKDALEMRA
-218 SDIHMEPLEKKFRV
+218 SDIHMEPLEKKFRL
-232 RFRIDGKLQEQ
+232 RFRVDGKLREQ

-282 DKVIDLRVST
+282 NKVIDLRVST

-308 ESLSLGLPQL
+308 DSLSLGLPQL

-325 EVFEDVIS
+325 STFEQVIT

-355 ALNAINKPDRKI
+355 ALNEINKPDRKI

-448 LVDMG
+448 LIDMG

-476 QNCKQPYSPNSSELA
+476 QNCKQPYEPSASELSL
-491 VLGINEEQATNANF
+491 LGVTEDQVGSANF
-505 MNGAGCK
+505 MEGAGCEK
-512 NCGDKGYRGRKG
+512 CGNNGFRGRKG
-524 VFEIFVVNPELEEMI
+524 VFEIFVVNAEIEEMI

-559 MRDDGFRKVL
+559 MREDGFRKVL
-569 AGVTTLDEV
+569 AGITTLDEV

-583 EEE
+583 AEE